1 MPSSAI
7 PFPERYRL
15 VVVDV
20 DGTLLDS
27 QHQLPARV
35 ATAVRATQQH
45 GIAVALATGKML
57 VAVRPLIE
65 AMGLRGPQI
74 TLNGAALVLA
84 ETGEPLVYHP
94 LRAEDRRL
102 VIETV
107 RAANPEILITHFMLD
122 HILLDQPDHPLL
134 PVLFSYGEKDEKQ
147 VPSLLADD
155 LPPAAKILLVGS
167 HDQLRHLRSAVTPL
181 LESRVTITTTA
192 PDFLEFFD
200 PGAGKGHGLDALL
213 DALKIPH
220 EAVITI
226 GDGENDM
233 PLFARAGLAVAMGNA
248 SATVQQAADLVIGGN
263 DDAGVAVFLEE
274 LLQARLRHT
283 GE

>member
-35 ATAVRATQQH
+35 ATAVRAIQQH

-122 HILLDQPDHPLL
+122 HILLDQPGHPLL
-134 PVLFSYGEKDEKQ
+134 PVLLSYGEKDEKQ
-147 VPSLLADD
+147 VHRCWQTTCRQ
-155 LPPAAKILLVGS
+155 PPRFCS
-167 HDQLRHLRSAVTPL
+167 SAH
-181 LESRVTITTTA
+181 TT
-192 PDFLEFFD
+192 
-200 PGAGKGHGLDALL
+200 
-213 DALKIPH
+213 
-220 EAVITI
+220 
-226 GDGENDM
+226 N
-233 PLFARAGLAVAMGNA
+233 
-248 SATVQQAADLVIGGN
+248 SATCAAPSRRCSNRG
-263 DDAGVAVFLEE
+263 
-274 LLQARLRHT
+274 
-283 GE
+283 

>member
-35 ATAVRATQQH
+35 ARAVHATQQH

-57 VAVRPLIE
+57 ASVSPLIA

-84 ETGEPLVYHP
+84 ETGEPLIYHP

-102 VIETV
+102 VVETV
-107 RAANPEILITHFMLD
+107 RKMAPEILITHFMLD
-122 HILLDQPDHPLL
+122 RILLDQPNHPLL
-134 PVLFSYGEKDEKQ
+134 PIIYSYGEKATTQ
-147 VPSLLADD
+147 VPSLLAGD
-155 LPPAAKILLVGS
+155 LPPAAKILLAGS
-167 HDQLRHLRSAVTPL
+167 HDQLRRLRSAVTPL
-181 LESRVTITTTA
+181 LTSRVTITTTA

-200 PGAGKGHGLDALL
+200 PGAGKGHGLDTLL
-213 DALKIPH
+213 DTLKIPH

-233 PLFARAGLAVAMGNA
+233 PLFARAGLSVAMGNA
-248 SATVQQAADLVIGGN
+248 SMVVQQAADLVIGGN
-263 DDAGVAVFLEE
+263 DDAGVAAFLDD
-274 LLQARLRHT
+274 LLQARLEHV

>member
-1 MPSSAI
+1 MPSSVI

-15 VVVDV
+15 VVADV
-20 DGTLLDS
+20 DGTLLDGR
-27 QHQLPARV
+27 HQLPERV
-35 ATAVRATQQH
+35 AAAVRATQRQ

-57 VAVRPLIE
+57 VAVSPLIA

-84 ETGEPLVYHP
+84 ETGKPLVYHP
-94 LRAEDRRL
+94 LRTEDRQF

-107 RAANPEILITHFMLD
+107 RWVAPEILITHFMLD
-122 HILLDQPDHPLL
+122 HILLDQSDHPLL
-134 PVLFSYGEKDEKQ
+134 PILFSYGEKAATQ
-147 VPSLLADD
+147 VSSLLAED
-155 LPPAAKILLVGS
+155 LPPAAKILLVGT

-200 PGAGKGHGLDALL
+200 PRAGKGHGLDALL
-213 DALKIPH
+213 DALALPH
-220 EAVITI
+220 DAVIAI

-233 PLFARAGLAVAMGNA
+233 PLFTRAGLSVAMGNA
-248 SATVQQAADLVIGGN
+248 SVAVRQAADLVIGAN
-263 DDAGVAVFLEE
+263 DDAGVAAFLEE
-274 LLQARLRHT
+274 LMQMRTVHT